1 MDKTKLNLE
10 RLRAYDAEWEEDKHP
25 RAENGQFTSGSGS
38 AGSSSGGSNTGGSSS
53 ASSTKKYN
61 QKDLLKLANNHLNYH
76 LGYNE
81 TDATADKVEIVSE
94 PDEHGNVDA
103 KVSYDVTVRIPYQ
116 ETDWDGYTHTT
127 YEEDSEYRTDIIPL
141 NISDLKPEEPEAPK
155 SPLRQ
160 AAETIKGKS
169 TKAVPEFG
177 SEKFHFDVSNYKT
190 VVSGKDANTP
200 EGEVHNSIIGML
212 ETDNP
217 TKYDIANAAFYL
229 ADEDYNDKVRH
240 CREMI
245 RKAKAQGKSKASQ
258 EWGEALIKANKQV
271 TLLNAI
277 GEAMRK

>member
-10 RLRAYDAEWEEDKHP
+10 CLRAYDAEWDENKHP
-25 RAENGQFTSGSGS
+25 RADNGQFTSGGGS
-38 AGSSSGGSNTGGSSS
+38 AGSSSGGSSS

-141 NISDLKPEEPEAPK
+141 NISDLKPEESEAPK

-160 AAETIKGKS
+160 AAAIVQGTSNTGFNFSPRKKQLTMNILQRDIDNFGSSSPIGKVNTSLLNDLKNGKSFTEAINNAKAKYKGKGDEYDS
-169 TKAVPEFG
+169 QLYDFYVTSKGPQGNENFVKEYGSKGSDYRSQKKA
-177 SEKFHFDVSNYKT
+177 
-190 VVSGKDANTP
+190 
-200 EGEVHNSIIGML
+200 L
-212 ETDNP
+212 E
-217 TKYDIANAAFYL
+217 
-229 ADEDYNDKVRH
+229 
-240 CREMI
+240 RE
-245 RKAKAQGKSKASQ
+245 A
-258 EWGEALIKANKQV
+258 EAWL
-271 TLLNAI
+271 
-277 GEAMRK
+277 ES

>member
-1 MDKTKLNLE
+1 MDKAKLNLE

-38 AGSSSGGSNTGGSSS
+38 AGSSSGGSSS

-127 YEEDSEYRTDIIPL
+127 YEEDSEYRTDIISL
-141 NISDLKPEEPEAPK
+141 NISELKPEEPEAPK

-160 AAETIKGKS
+160 AAEAVQGGGGEKDTS
-169 TKAVPEFG
+169 YTANSQQTKADKAIRENPNYVGNDEVYKLLGGKNNVDYF
-177 SEKFHFDVSNYKT
+177 KFITPISARGNINSKDDITIEYGDVYYDDKGERR
-190 VVSGKDANTP
+190 VST
-200 EGEVHNSIIGML
+200 S
-212 ETDNP
+212 T
-217 TKYDIANAAFYL
+217 TTFY
-229 ADEDYNDKVRH
+229 ADK
-240 CREMI
+240 I
-245 RKAKAQGKSKASQ
+245 FKS
-258 EWGEALIKANKQV
+258 L
-271 TLLNAI
+271 
-277 GEAMRK
+277 